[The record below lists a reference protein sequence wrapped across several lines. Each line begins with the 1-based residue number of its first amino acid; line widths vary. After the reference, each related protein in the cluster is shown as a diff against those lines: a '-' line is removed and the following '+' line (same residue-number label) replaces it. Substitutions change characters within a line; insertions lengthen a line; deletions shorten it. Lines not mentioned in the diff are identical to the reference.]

1 MTAVQEPPEPPRTEL
16 IDKALAGGLSSF
28 PFVGGV
34 VGAFYQHYIEA
45 PFSKRKLNWER
56 ELVDVVN
63 ELASRV
69 DALSD
74 DDVLLDAMINATNV
88 AQTTSRQEKIQ
99 ALRNGILNSVAP
111 GAPTAD
117 EQARF
122 FRLVA
127 ELTPSHIVVLR
138 FLEHPA
144 TALANSGGSWPEPG
158 THSGHVSLA
167 AVLEVV
173 APHLNADEAW
183 RELLVDDLV
192 GARLCIDFGT
202 LEGTWMEPPDTPPY
216 ATPLGSRFLR
226 FISENA

>member
-1 MTAVQEPPEPPRTEL
+1 MTAVQEPPEPPKTEL
-16 IDKALAGGLSSF
+16 IDKALSGGLSSF
-28 PFVGGV
+28 PFVGGI

-69 DALSD
+69 DALTD

-99 ALRNGILNSVAP
+99 SLRNGILNSVAP

-122 FRLVA
+122 FRLVG

-138 FLEHPA
+138 FLEHPGA
-144 TALANSGGSWPEPG
+144 ALERSGGRWPEPG
-158 THSGHVSLA
+158 IHSAHVSLGEM
-167 AVLEVV
+167 LEVV
-173 APHLNADEAW
+173 APHVNADQGW
-183 RELLVDDLV
+183 RDLLVYDLA
-192 GARLCIDFGT
+192 GARLCVGFNT
-202 LEGTWMEPPDTPPY
+202 LEDTWTEPSDTRTF

-226 FISENA
+226 FISENG